1 MARRSKNRLWM
12 PMLLA
17 ALVLGFIAGRYSNS
31 VMAPGPQPAGSATLT
46 WVAPT
51 QNVNDSPLT
60 DLAGFVIRCW
70 SQSGQLT
77 ETRYSDDPLATTYTI
92 DNLVPGIYHC
102 AVSAVNEDGD
112 ESALSNVVANIV
124 ASK

>member
-1 MARRSKNRLWM
+1 M
-12 PMLLA
+12 PMFLA
-17 ALVLGFIAGRYSNS
+17 TLILGFIAGRYSNS
-31 VMAPGPQPAGSATLT
+31 VMAPGPQPVGSATLT

-60 DLAGFVIRCW
+60 DLAGYVIRCW
-70 SQSGQLT
+70 SQSGQLA
-77 ETRYSDDPLATTYTI
+77 ETRYLDNPLATTYTI

-102 AVSAVNEDGD
+102 AVSAVNENGV
-112 ESALSNVVANIV
+112 ESALSNIVVKIV